1 MSGALISSN
10 WIKVPES
17 RYTGGS
23 GMEKENKRKRRPWA
37 AILLVC
43 CTLALWGGA
52 PVLRDAG
59 ARVYIDIDSPAFQKI
74 PVAVADFAPMQGNS
88 GHEELSSWFPGAL
101 NKSLDLTGYFTLLDA
116 HGSSLKANPPASKEG
131 GVDFAGWSNLGAE
144 YLISGGFAHHGGKLS
159 AEFRLFDV
167 VQGRQV
173 LGKQYSG
180 GFEDRGE
187 MVLSFT
193 REVLRLLTGAEGF
206 FDTRVAFV
214 ARQGQSSTLYTAGFG
229 AVLGAQELTR
239 VMNSPALILSP
250 RWSPDGRYLCFA
262 SYRDG
267 QPDVFVISPSGFG
280 LKKIVGFKG
289 LNLPGAWSP
298 DGRRL
303 LLTLSKDGNEE
314 IYAMEIGSGQLQRL
328 TSNFGIDV
336 SPVWSPDGRKIA
348 FVSSLSGSPQIY
360 VMNADGGDA
369 RRLTYSGSYNTS
381 PAWSPKG
388 DKIAYE
394 GRSGSGYHIFSVDED
409 GGNVRQLTSGAGD
422 HESPSWS
429 PDGRFLVFTIRSGG
443 RSRINILN
451 VNTLD
456 TRTIYESAD
465 RILSPAWSPRLK

>member
-10 WIKVPES
+10 GIKVQES
-17 RYTGGS
+17 LYTGGS
-23 GMEKENKRKRRPWA
+23 GMEKLNNRKRRPWA

-52 PVLRDAG
+52 PALRDAG

-74 PVAVADFAPMQGNS
+74 PIAVAEFGLLQGNS
-88 GHEELSSWFPGAL
+88 GHEDLSSWFPGAL

-116 HGSSLKANPPASKEG
+116 HGSSLKAKPADSKEG

-144 YLISGGFAHHGGKLS
+144 YLISGGFSHHGGKLS

-193 REVLRLLTGAEGF
+193 REVLLLLTGAEGF

-229 AVLGAQELTR
+229 AALGAQELTR

-250 RWSPDGRYLCFA
+250 HWSPDGRYLCFA

-314 IYAMEIGSGQLQRL
+314 IYAMEVGSGQLQRL
-328 TSNFGIDV
+328 TRNSGIDV

-381 PAWSPKG
+381 PAWSPRG

-409 GGNVRQLTSGAGD
+409 GGHVRQLTSEAGD

-429 PDGRFLVFTIRSGG
+429 PDGRFLVFTVRSGG
-443 RSRINILN
+443 RSRISILN

-456 TRTIYESAD
+456 KRTIYESAD
-465 RILSPAWSPRLK
+465 RILAPAWSPRLK